1 MSDNPS
7 RLKVALVV
15 GFYMVA
21 ALIMVFVNKVVLNS
35 SPNLPLLML
44 FLQFII
50 AVICLHLSAVFSSK
64 IEIPRQLLSMEKFK
78 QLVPILI
85 VNVVGL
91 TFNTLCLR
99 GVDASFFQI
108 ARGLVLPLTIAVQ
121 AIDAKTSPSIPV
133 LTAAASVTIGFFLGI
148 VPAPSAAAAASS
160 SSSGAIALI
169 WGALSSLMTAV
180 HAVLIKRSLPYV
192 DNSAIQLAY
201 WTNATAA
208 LMLLPFVFF
217 NGEVASV
224 WAGLGYGQFSD
235 PIAAG
240 VGHPGAVITPPL
252 WDWRTF
258 VVGCLVTGVVGFL
271 LCVAGLLSIK
281 ITSPV
286 THMFSSACRSVLQT
300 LLGVWVFHDILTV
313 NRVSSITVILMGSM
327 YYTWVKA
334 QDAGGKAAPQAKRPQ
349 PEDDV
354 EQGLLMQPRVSNDD
368 ADSSVTMF
376 EVPDDD
382 EPKRESR

>member
-1 MSDNPS
+1 MSDSPS
-7 RLKVALVV
+7 KLKVALVV

-21 ALIMVFVNKVVLNS
+21 ALIMVFVNKAVLNS

-50 AVICLHLSAVFSSK
+50 AVFCLHVSAMFSSK
-64 IEIPRQLLSMEKFK
+64 IEIPRQLLSIEKFK
-78 QLVPILI
+78 QLAPILV

-121 AIDAKTSPSIPV
+121 AVDAKTSPSVPI
-133 LTAAASVTIGFFLGI
+133 LAAAASVTVGFFLGI
-148 VPAPSAAAAASS
+148 ITTPAVPSAAGTASQ
-160 SSSGAIALI
+160 SGSGSIALI
-169 WGALSSLMTAV
+169 WGAISSLMTAV

-208 LMLLPFVFF
+208 LILLPFVFF
-217 NGEVASV
+217 NGEVATV

-235 PIAAG
+235 PIAVG
-240 VGHPGAVITPPL
+240 VGHPDVVSISPQ
-252 WDWRTF
+252 WDWKTF
-258 VVGCLVTGVVGFL
+258 VGGCLVTGLVGFM

-300 LLGVWVFHDILTV
+300 LFGVWIFHDVLTA
-313 NRVSSITVILMGSM
+313 NRVSSILVILGGSM

-334 QDAGGKAAPQAKRPQ
+334 NDIGSSQALYQHPK
-349 PEDDV
+349 DDV
-354 EQGLLMQPRVSNDD
+354 EHGLLMQPRVSNDD
-368 ADSSVTMF
+368 AESSITMF
-376 EVPDDD
+376 EVPDED
-382 EPKRESR
+382 ELKR